1 MAATTPRKKKP
12 KQSLE
17 QLLSAAQRPEKSVPI
32 CLRAELQAEYEDLG
46 QQLQEAQTARRG
58 MLTGGADGPGIAARM
73 AEVREEMQDA
83 VVQFRLRAL
92 PPKQF
97 RKLLAAHPSPDPK
110 KQFNDE
116 TFGPALLKATT
127 VDVRAA
133 DGTVRALTD
142 AEWESLIGDDGTL
155 STGQQDKLVDGSWIL
170 NKQDIAVPF
179 SQLASTV
186 TKGSAAR

>member
-12 KQSLE
+12 KPTLE
-17 QLLSAAQRPEKSVPI
+17 ALLASGKRPEKSIPV
-32 CLRAELQAEYEDLG
+32 CLRADLQAEYDDLD
-46 QQLQEAQTARRG
+46 QQLQEAQKARRG
-58 MLTGGADGPGIAARM
+58 MLTGGSDGPGIAERM

-97 RKLLAAHPSPDPK
+97 RKLLAAHPSTDAK
-110 KQFNDE
+110 KLFDDE
-116 TFGPALLKATT
+116 TFGPAILKAST
-127 VDVRAA
+127 VEPVLSDEQWDRLV
-133 DGTVRALTD
+133 
-142 AEWESLIGDDGTL
+142 GDDGSL
-155 STGQQDKLVDGSWIL
+155 SAGQYDKLVDGSWVL

-186 TKGSAAR
+186 TRGSAAK

>member
-17 QLLSAAQRPEKSVPI
+17 QLLATAQRPEKSIPI
-32 CLRAELQAEYEDLG
+32 CLRANLQAEYEKLD

-83 VVQFRLRAL
+83 LVQFRLRAL
-92 PPKQF
+92 SPKQF
-97 RKLLAAHPSPDPK
+97 RKILAAHPSTDGK
-110 KQFNDE
+110 KLFNDE
-116 TFGPALLKATT
+116 TFGPALVKATT
-127 VDVRAA
+127 VDVCAA
-133 DGTVRALTD
+133 DGAVRSLTD
-142 AEWESLIGDDGTL
+142 AEWDSLIGDDGSL
-155 STGQQDKLVDGSWIL
+155 SPGQQDKLQDGAWVL

-186 TKGSAAR
+186 TKGSAGR